1 MKGKALIRAATT
13 GLIDALYPPRC
24 LACPE
29 PTETAMGLCGSCWR
43 EVHFFA
49 GDVCDLCGVP
59 VPGADAGTAR
69 IICETCSHYP
79 PSWDKGRAA
88 VEYDGVGRRIVL
100 SLKHGDRLDMTGT
113 LARWMTGA
121 AGAVA
126 DPEMLVVPVPLHWQR
141 LVLRRFNQ
149 SAELARQVARRIGA
163 TYLPDALLRVRPTKV
178 QQGMNRRERQE
189 NVANAIGVA
198 ARHRAAI
205 AGQGVLL
212 IDDVLTTGAT
222 LSAATCALRDA
233 GATRVNVLTL
243 ARVARPE

>member
-1 MKGKALIRAATT
+1 MKGKALIRKATT

-59 VPGADAGTAR
+59 VPGAESDAR
-69 IICETCSHYP
+69 IICESCSHYP
-79 PSWDKGRAA
+79 PPWDKGRAA

-100 SLKHGDRLDMTGT
+100 ALKHGDRLDMTAT

-126 DPEMLVVPVPLHWQR
+126 DPDMLVVPVPLHWQR

-149 SAELARQVARRIGA
+149 SAELARAVARRIGA
-163 TYLPDALLRVRPTKV
+163 TYAPEALQRVRPTPI
-178 QQGMNRRERQE
+178 QQGMNRAERQQ
-189 NVANAIGVA
+189 NVADAIAVSA
-198 ARHRAAI
+198 KHRAGI
-205 AGQGVLL
+205 AGRDILL

-222 LSAATCALRDA
+222 LSAASAALRDA
-233 GATRVNVLTL
+233 GATRIHVLTL